1 MHDLRRFVDGSKK
14 RRVPKNR
21 RRDFTYE
28 EKLNRKY
35 IRPSKY

>member
-14 RRVPKNR
+14 HRVPKNR

-28 EKLNRKY
+28 EN
-35 IRPSKY
+35 